1 MKILFAL
8 AGAALIAGSF
18 ALAGRPVAGR
28 SAQTSTQTSDAMMTK
43 SYLDYSKEAFDKAAG
58 QKRVLF
64 FKASWCPSCRSADK
78 DFTANLKK
86 LPENVVIFK
95 ADYDTEVALKKTYAI
110 TRQHTF
116 VYVDKAGKS
125 LKTWSGGATAEI
137 LENTK

>member
-1 MKILFAL
+1 MKILLAL

-18 ALAGRPVAGR
+18 ALAGRPVTGR
-28 SAQTSTQTSDAMMTK
+28 TAQTADAMMSK
-43 SYLDYSKEAFDKAAG
+43 SYIDYSKEAFDKASA

-64 FKASWCPSCRSADK
+64 FAASWCPTCRSADK

-95 ADYDTEVALKKTYAI
+95 ADYDTETALKTKYNI
-110 TRQHTF
+110 SRQHTF
-116 VYVDKAGKS
+116 VYLDKAGKA

>member
-18 ALAGRPVAGR
+18 ALAGRT
-28 SAQTSTQTSDAMMTK
+28 AQTTTQTSDAMMSK
-43 SYLDYSKEAFDKAAG
+43 SYLDYSKEAFEKASA

-95 ADYDTEVALKKTYAI
+95 ADYDTETALKTKYNI
-110 TRQHTF
+110 SRQHTF
-116 VYVDKAGKS
+116 IYVDKAGKA

>member
-1 MKILFAL
+1 MKILFAF

-18 ALAGRPVAGR
+18 ALAGRT
-28 SAQTSTQTSDAMMTK
+28 AQTATQTSDAMMSK
-43 SYLDYSKEAFDKAAG
+43 SYVDYSKEAFDKAST

-95 ADYDTEVALKKTYAI
+95 ADYDTETALKTKYNI
-110 TRQHTF
+110 SRQHTF
-116 VYVDKAGKS
+116 VYLDKAGKA

>member
-18 ALAGRPVAGR
+18 ALAGRTA
-28 SAQTSTQTSDAMMTK
+28 QTSDAMMSK
-43 SYLDYSKEAFDKAAG
+43 SYVDYTKEAFDKAAG
-58 QKRVLF
+58 EKRVLF
-64 FKASWCPSCRSADK
+64 FKASWCPTCRSADK

-86 LPENVVIFK
+86 IPANVVIFK
-95 ADYDTEVALKKTYAI
+95 ADYDTETALKTKYNIA
-110 TRQHTF
+110 RQHTF
-116 VYVDKAGKS
+116 VYVDKAGKG

>member
-1 MKILFAL
+1 MKILLAF

-18 ALAGRPVAGR
+18 ALAGRT
-28 SAQTSTQTSDAMMTK
+28 AQTADAMMSK
-43 SYLDYSKEAFDKAAG
+43 SYVDYTKETFDKAAT

-64 FKASWCPSCRSADK
+64 FKASWCPTCRSADK
-78 DFTANLKK
+78 DFMANLKK

-95 ADYDTEVALKKTYAI
+95 ADYDTEAALKTKYNI
-110 TRQHTF
+110 THQHTF
-116 VYVDKAGKS
+116 VFVDKAGKA